1 MDISFSN
8 GFGYMSALTCA
19 SSCSQEMC
27 FHSEP
32 TSPSRLK
39 LRTHSGFQTCHT
51 TPTTYED
58 ANSILDEF
66 EFETSSRFNNLG
78 DLCNETSQRNENTF
92 DHQQEQ
98 QQRLCGDSLPTMAFA
113 DELFCD
119 GKVLPLIPPLKLPP
133 RLLQNGDGNMMSTQS
148 STATSPRSPGSV
160 LRFPFSRL
168 SLWNDDFDPFM
179 AALEK
184 VKEEKRGKQKAK
196 HGLRRTRSLSPF
208 RGFSYRSGKHKGLS
222 QSQQPESHCCG
233 PAQLI
238 CELQKEPLKLAS
250 GKTSMLSETKGLVFT
265 RQVRLVEVCNDATF
279 EPERTSVSKLAKEDT
294 EKDESERGGFWRRKK
309 KKENIMK
316 FLFGNAYMGKASAK
330 NKLENKK
337 AALEKPDF
345 MRKLDMKS
353 VKSIQSTQW
362 DKEET
367 TGEMTKMR
375 LVCHK
380 PRLLLCLGYD
390 EGNVK

>member
-8 GFGYMSALTCA
+8 EFGYMSALTCA

-39 LRTHSGFQTCHT
+39 LWTPSCFQTGHT
-51 TPTTYED
+51 TPGTYED
-58 ANSILDEF
+58 ANSILDDF

-78 DLCNETSQRNENTF
+78 DFCNETSQRNENTF
-92 DHQQEQ
+92 DHQQEL
-98 QQRLCGDSLPTMAFA
+98 QQRLGGDSLPTMAFA

-119 GKVLPLIPPLKLPP
+119 GKVLPLVPPLKLPP

-184 VKEEKRGKQKAK
+184 VREEKRGKQKAK

-208 RGFSYRSGKHKGLS
+208 RGFSYKSGKHKGLS

-250 GKTSMLSETKGLVFT
+250 GITSMLSEPKGLEFARHVS
-265 RQVRLVEVCNDATF
+265 LVGVCNDATF
-279 EPERTSVSKLAKEDT
+279 EPKKTSVSKVAKDT
-294 EKDESERGGFWRRKK
+294 EKDERERGGLWRRKK

-330 NKLENKK
+330 NKLEDKK
-337 AALEKPDF
+337 AALEKQDF

-353 VKSIQSTQW
+353 VKSTQW

-390 EGNVK
+390 ERNVK